1 MDRLRNGIKES
12 RRTSFCSAM
21 RKVLTV
27 LGVMIYLILHEMNQY
42 LALLCLYSVAVD
54 ESLPVPVQ
62 GGGGNSP
69 HSPLLPRWTVENPLC
84 FKTELFSCPVCV
96 GSSGT
101 HSSKG
106 SCNFHCLINSKTGR
120 LGQLK

>member
-27 LGVMIYLILHEMNQY
+27 LKVLIYLILHEINQY
-42 LALLCLYSVAVD
+42 LALPCLYAVAVD

-69 HSPLLPRWTVENPLC
+69 TFSPVT
-84 FKTELFSCPVCV
+84 
-96 GSSGT
+96 
-101 HSSKG
+101 
-106 SCNFHCLINSKTGR
+106 
-120 LGQLK
+120 